1 MNPIIILLLLPVL
14 TGLLLLFVRRNERRQ
29 QFVQQRL
36 TKLTAEDH
44 SEPPPLSLIRNLH
57 RSSLAIFQFPR
68 KFTVML
74 NAAFEAA
81 GNRIGVLHLLVVGL
95 FSAIIV
101 IVFTSRLMTV
111 NSALA
116 MTLGLVAAVI
126 APFVLLRIMQASYR
140 NKFLDVF
147 PDALDLVGRGVKA
160 GLPVNEALA
169 TAGLEIADPVGNEL
183 RRALDQVKI
192 GVHMNDALEQ
202 VADRIR
208 VADFRFVVVALAL
221 QSKTGGSLAET
232 LGNLSGV
239 IRARKALRLKA
250 RGLSAEAR
258 TSIAVLAV
266 LPFFVTLLMYFIN
279 RDLISILFTDPR
291 GRFMIGVVLLTIAAG
306 VTVTTIL
313 VKRAVR

>member
-1 MNPIIILLLLPVL
+1 MNPTIILLLLPVL
-14 TGLLLLFVRRNERRQ
+14 TGLLLLFVRRIERRQ

-36 TKLTAEDH
+36 TKLTAEDN
-44 SEPPPLSLIRNLH
+44 SEPPPLSLIRNL
-57 RSSLAIFQFPR
+57 RRAPVAIFQLPH
-68 KFTVML
+68 KFTAML

-81 GNRIGVLHLLVVGL
+81 GNRIRLLHLLIVGF

-101 IVFTSRLMTV
+101 IVFTSRLLTV
-111 NSALA
+111 NPALA
-116 MTLGLVAAVI
+116 MTLGLIAAVVG
-126 APFVLLRIMQASYR
+126 PFVLLRMAQASYR
-140 NKFLDVF
+140 ARFLDVF
-147 PDALDLVGRGVKA
+147 PDALDLVARGVKA

-169 TAGLEIADPVGNEL
+169 TAGLEIADPVGSEL

-192 GVHMNDALEQ
+192 GVHMNDALQQ

-208 VADFRFVVVALAL
+208 VADFRFVVVALSL

-258 TSIAVLAV
+258 TSISVLAV

-279 RDLISILFTDPR
+279 HDLISVLFTDPR

-306 VTVTTIL
+306 VTVTTVL